1 MFYVYVVESEST
13 GRYYKGFTTR
23 LDERVREHNRG
34 QSQSTR
40 QRGPWKL
47 VGYLTAETRTE
58 AMRLERKLKGF
69 KRKDR
74 VYNYIRNHGYL
85 L

>member
-1 MFYVYVVESEST
+1 MFYVYVIENKST
-13 GRYYKGFTTR
+13 GRPYIGFTMR
-23 LDERVREHNRG
+23 LEERVEEHNRG
-34 QSQSTR
+34 QCQSTR
-40 QRGPWKL
+40 NRGPWEL
-47 VGYLTAETRTE
+47 VGYLTVETRSE

-74 VYNYIRNHGYL
+74 VYNYIRNHGHL